1 MKDGKLFNI
10 RKKALIYADRC
21 QRYLD
26 KLKISSS
33 GSRNVSELITEFP
46 SEKEIRYDTESSN
59 MYCLTPKCA
68 SSNWKRLATAIRM
81 NWTFE
86 ELEERKKD
94 IYHAVPSLFDLQ
106 KRKEKIQMEDS
117 GIKYAQVWCS
127 MFFIFF

>member
-1 MKDGKLFNI
+1 
-10 RKKALIYADRC
+10 
-21 QRYLD
+21 
-26 KLKISSS
+26 
-33 GSRNVSELITEFP
+33 
-46 SEKEIRYDTESSN
+46 

-117 GIKYAQVWCS
+117 GIKHAQVCS
-127 MFFIFF
+127 MFFHFLLRTSKKHLKTPIYGILLTRHPFTRL